1 MTGFSLATHLQQPQ
15 APSLDPVS
23 LPPHCPVHLCCSM
36 ETGQTV
42 QESAL
47 HAGTQAWWPLDT
59 MACSLELEDTSTLSS
74 SSSFL
79 LGWDP
84 QLSYFGLGAA
94 GAGGAADPETHAREL
109 ELFVPNCMESLV
121 SEASMAVATG
131 LPAQQDAMAMA
142 MPGELDELLQS
153 LWDSDRELQDGG
165 FSSCSVL
172 KEASAISSQYDDH
185 SDLSSILPT
194 VPTSPDKTLTPAQ
207 PELSASSSSHCNV
220 DLRASDTGGAQRQRP
235 TTRADSSSKRSAP
248 EAAENSTEH
257 GDCRKRSRKAPA
269 SCTAGAGTVVAARP
283 FTVVKPGG
291 VDGGVTLADINEWI
305 LTPPARPVRH
315 PVGEFACPPRALARD
330 QPAPSGKTVAG
341 FTRLHTAGRGTITI
355 IRTRG

>member
-1 MTGFSLATHLQQPQ
+1 
-15 APSLDPVS
+15 
-23 LPPHCPVHLCCSM
+23 M

-59 MACSLELEDTSTLSS
+59 MACSLEDTSTISSS

-79 LGWDP
+79 LGWEWDP
-84 QLSYFGLGAA
+84 RLSYFGLGAA
-94 GAGGAADPETHAREL
+94 GAGAADPETHAHEL
-109 ELFVPNCMESLV
+109 ERFVPKCMESLVV

-131 LPAQQDAMAMA
+131 LPMQQDAMA

-153 LWDSDRELQDGG
+153 LWGSDKELQDGG
-165 FSSCSVL
+165 FSSCSAL
-172 KEASAISSQYDDH
+172 KEAKASAANAISSQYDDH

-194 VPTSPDKTLTPAQ
+194 APTSPEKTPTPAQ

-220 DLRASDTGGAQRQRP
+220 DLWASDAGGAQRPRA
-235 TTRADSSSKRSAP
+235 TTRANSSCKRSAP
-248 EAAENSTEH
+248 EEENSTEH
-257 GDCRKRSRKAPA
+257 GECRKRCRKAHA
-269 SCTAGAGTVVAARP
+269 SCTAGSGTVVAARP
-283 FTVVKPGG
+283 FTVVKPSG

-315 PVGEFACPPRALARD
+315 PVGEFACPPRVLARD

-341 FTRLHTAGRGTITI
+341 FTRLHTAGRGTITV